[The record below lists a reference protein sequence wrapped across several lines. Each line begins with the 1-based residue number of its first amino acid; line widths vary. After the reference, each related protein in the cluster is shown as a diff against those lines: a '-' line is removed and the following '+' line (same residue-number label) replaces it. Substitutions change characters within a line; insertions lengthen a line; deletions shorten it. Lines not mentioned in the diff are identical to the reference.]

1 VEEPT
6 RSSGIVGEVSG
17 FIGSHTTRALLD
29 LGESCVLVQ
38 RRAASAPDLFA
49 NETGERVLIEQADV
63 ADRPALLEV
72 GKRHQITGI
81 INLAGNFHLTPN
93 LALNPGDPVGSVRTG
108 IDGMLNVLQAALDWQ
123 VPRVGLASTIGVYD
137 AGDGLLR
144 EDLPLPLAAA
154 HPIPAAKKVQ
164 ELLSNYL
171 GTATALE
178 TYNVRIGAAWGPL
191 GRTASPFNPVPQ
203 LVHAAVRGTLPDF
216 STLRSAPH
224 AQDGLDLVYVRD
236 CGRAIALLQ
245 LAGTLRHRVYNVASG
260 RTTTNQEVTGAIEQ
274 VLPGVHID
282 LPAGRDPKG
291 SGRDLCLDIGRL
303 REDTDYQPDY
313 DIQRAVADYVGW
325 LRAGH
330 QR

>member
-1 VEEPT
+1 MIL
-6 RSSGIVGEVSG
+6 IVGGLG

-38 RRAASAPDLFA
+38 RHAASVPDLFA
-49 NETGERVLIEQADV
+49 DEAGERVVIEQADV
-63 ADRPALLEV
+63 ADRPSLLEI
-72 GKRHQITGI
+72 GRRHKITGI
-81 INLAGNFHLTPN
+81 VNLAGNFNLTPN

-137 AGDGLLR
+137 AGDSPLR

-171 GTATALE
+171 GTATTLQ
-178 TYNVRIGAAWGPL
+178 TYNFRIGAAWGPL
-191 GRTASPFNPVPQ
+191 GRAASPFFAAPQ

-216 STLRSAPH
+216 SMLRSAPH
-224 AQDGLDLVYVRD
+224 AQDSLDLVYARD

-245 LAGTLRHRVYNVASG
+245 LAGTLHHRVYNIASG
-260 RTTTNQEVTGAIEQ
+260 RATTNQEVIGAIEK
-274 VLPGVHID
+274 VVPGAQID
-282 LPAGRDPKG
+282 LPEGRDPNG
-291 SGRDLCLDIGRL
+291 SGRDRCLDISRL
-303 REDTDYQPDY
+303 REDTGYQPDY
-313 DIQRAVADYVGW
+313 DIERAVADYVGW

>member
-1 VEEPT
+1 MVLII
-6 RSSGIVGEVSG
+6 GGLG
-17 FIGSHTTRALLD
+17 FIGSHATRALLD

-38 RRAASAPDLFA
+38 RRAASVPDLFA
-49 NETGERVLIEQADV
+49 NETGERVVIEQADV
-63 ADRPALLEV
+63 ADRTAFLEI
-72 GKRHQITGI
+72 GRRHKITGI
-81 INLAGNFHLTPN
+81 VNLAGNFHLTPN
-93 LALNPGDPVGSVRTG
+93 LALDPGDPVGSVRTG

-137 AGDGLLR
+137 TGDSPLR

-164 ELLSNYL
+164 ELLSNYI
-171 GTATALE
+171 GTATGLK
-178 TYNVRIGAAWGPL
+178 TYNFRIGATWGPL
-191 GRTASPFNPVPQ
+191 GRAASQFFAAPQ
-203 LVHAAVRGTLPDF
+203 MVHAAVRGTVPDF

-224 AQDGLDLVYVRD
+224 AQDGLDLVYARD

-245 LAGTLRHRVYNVASG
+245 LAGTLHHRVYNVASG
-260 RTTTNQEVTGAIEQ
+260 RTTTNQEVADAIEK
-274 VLPGVHID
+274 VVPGAQID

-291 SGRDLCLDIGRL
+291 SGRDLCLDISCL
-303 REDTDYQPDY
+303 REDTGYQPDY
-313 DIQRAVADYVGW
+313 DIERAVADYVGW